1 MINKIVIEGKTRE
14 EAIENAVITYNTA
27 KEDIIILNEEAKS
40 ALFKGKKY
48 ILEII
53 TKQDVIKYI
62 KEVINNIAKY
72 FNTEINIEVKE
83 VENIIN
89 INLITDNN
97 SLLIGKNGKNLESIQ
112 AYLRNLVN
120 ENTNNNLKLNL
131 DVSNYKKKKIDN
143 LERQV
148 KRIAREVKNTK
159 VDAKLDP
166 MNSYE
171 RMIVHNAV
179 SKYEEL
185 TTQSYGE
192 EPNRYVVIKYKEN

>member
-62 KEVINNIAKY
+62 IEVINNIAKY

>member
-1 MINKIVIEGKTRE
+1 MLNRTIFEGKTKE
-14 EAIENAVITYNTA
+14 EAIENAQLQCNA
-27 KEDIIILNEEAKS
+27 SKEDIIIMNEEVKS

-48 ILEII
+48 IIEII
-53 TKQDVIKYI
+53 TKQEVIKYV
-62 KEVINNIAKY
+62 KEMLKEIAKY

-83 VENIIN
+83 VDNIIN
-89 INLITDNN
+89 INIIADNN

-112 AYLRNLVN
+112 NYLRNVIN
-120 ENTNNNLKLNL
+120 EQTNNALKLNL

-148 KRIAREVKNTK
+148 KRIAKEVKNTK
-159 VDAKLDP
+159 VEAKLDP

-179 SKYEEL
+179 AKFEEL

-192 EPNRYVVIKYKEN
+192 EPERYVVIKYKEN

>member
-1 MINKIVIEGKTRE
+1 MLNKMIFEGKTKE
-14 EAIENAVITYNTA
+14 EAIENAQIQCNA
-27 KEDIIILNEEAKS
+27 SKEDIIIMNEEVKS

-48 ILEII
+48 IIEII
-53 TKQDVIKYI
+53 TKQEVIKYI
-62 KEVINNIAKY
+62 KEILKTISKY

-83 VENIIN
+83 SENIIN
-89 INLITDNN
+89 INLIAENN

-112 AYLRNLVN
+112 NYLRSIVN
-120 ENTNNNLKLNL
+120 EKTNNNLKVNL

-148 KRIAREVKNTK
+148 KRIAKEVKNTK
-159 VDAKLDP
+159 VEAKLDP

-171 RMIVHNAV
+171 RMIVHNAIA
-179 SKYEEL
+179 KFEEL

>member
-1 MINKIVIEGKTRE
+1 MLNKMIFEGKTKE
-14 EAIENAVITYNTA
+14 EAIENAQIQCNA
-27 KEDIIILNEEAKS
+27 SKEDIIIMNEEVKS

-48 ILEII
+48 IIEII
-53 TKQDVIKYI
+53 TKQEVIKYI
-62 KEVINNIAKY
+62 KEILKTISKY

-83 VENIIN
+83 SENIIN
-89 INLITDNN
+89 INLIAENN
-97 SLLIGKNGKNLESIQ
+97 SLLIGKNGENLESIQ
-112 AYLRNLVN
+112 NYLRSIVN
-120 ENTNNNLKLNL
+120 EKTNNNLKVNL

-148 KRIAREVKNTK
+148 KRIAKEVKNTK
-159 VDAKLDP
+159 VEAKLDP

-171 RMIVHNAV
+171 RMIVHNAIA
-179 SKYEEL
+179 KFEEL

>member
-1 MINKIVIEGKTRE
+1 MLNKMIFEGKTKE
-14 EAIENAVITYNTA
+14 EAIENAQIQCNA
-27 KEDIIILNEEAKS
+27 SKEDIIIMNEEVKS

-48 ILEII
+48 IIEII
-53 TKQDVIKYI
+53 TKQEVIKYI
-62 KEVINNIAKY
+62 KEILKTISKY

-83 VENIIN
+83 SENIIN
-89 INLITDNN
+89 INLIAENN
-97 SLLIGKNGKNLESIQ
+97 SLLIGKNGENVESIQ
-112 AYLRNLVN
+112 NYLRSIVN
-120 ENTNNNLKLNL
+120 EKTNNNLKVNL

-148 KRIAREVKNTK
+148 KRIEKEVKNTK
-159 VDAKLDP
+159 VEAKLDP

-171 RMIVHNAV
+171 RRIVHNAIA
-179 SKYEEL
+179 KFEEL